1 MCLAELAFNISM
13 CEQRRFGWSDAVLCL
28 IASFVSNTQT
38 MHSEKRSGP
47 REGGSRA
54 MEEIRKQRLVRGIA
68 GALRGYV

>member
-1 MCLAELAFNISM
+1 MLDRLLRLGCRSAN
-13 CEQRRFGWSDAVLCL
+13 D
-28 IASFVSNTQT
+28 VSNTQT